1 MSLTLKLAYGYPKVG
16 ASGEQEVVWAGA
28 GDLTLSSDVGAE
40 VAGSAGA
47 ALPLIKML
55 HESFQGKESV
65 VGLGA
70 YTATVLALALALTL
84 TLTLALAL
92 TLILTLTLTPSS
104 PSPQPHAHAYQMRTT
119 TLSRP

>member
-40 VAGSAGA
+40 VAGSAA
-47 ALPLIKML
+47 TALPLIKML
-55 HESFQGKESV
+55 HERFEGKESV

-70 YTATVLALALALTL
+70 YNATVLALALTL
-84 TLTLALAL
+84 TLD
-92 TLILTLTLTPSS
+92 LTLTLNPNPN
-104 PSPQPHAHAYQMRTT
+104 PSPNPSPRPHPNPHPNPNPY
-119 TLSRP
+119 PH

>member
-40 VAGSAGA
+40 VAGSAA
-47 ALPLIKML
+47 TAFPLIKKL

-70 YTATVLALALALTL
+70 YNASAGPRPHPRPHPHPRPRPYPRPHPHS
-84 TLTLALAL
+84 
-92 TLILTLTLTPSS
+92 LTLTP
-104 PSPQPHAHAYQMRTT
+104 
-119 TLSRP
+119 

>member
-16 ASGEQEVVWAGA
+16 ASGEQEGVWAGA

-55 HESFQGKESV
+55 HERFEGKESV

-70 YTATVLALALALTL
+70 YTVTVLALALALTL
-84 TLTLALAL
+84 TLALDHPPPRPPPTLPL
-92 TLILTLTLTPSS
+92 P
-104 PSPQPHAHAYQMRTT
+104 PHADQMRTT
-119 TLSRP
+119 TLRRP

>member
-16 ASGEQEVVWAGA
+16 ASGEPEVVWAGA

-70 YTATVLALALALTL
+70 YNATVLALALALTL

-92 TLILTLTLTPSS
+92 TLILTLTLTLPPSS
-104 PSPQPHAHAYQMRTT
+104 PSRQPHAHAYQMRTT
-119 TLSRP
+119 TL